1 VRNEYLRTR
10 PEVSQLGV
18 VHEYFYAQVLQRPDA
33 QAVCAWDGEYT
44 YAELKGWAALNP
56 TPALPDFMMAN
67 MVTVANLDFAKQ

>member
-10 PEVSQLGV
+10 PEVSQVVRQLLRQNKEPVAALGV

-33 QAVCAWDGEYT
+33 QAVCAWDGES
-44 YAELKGWAALNP
+44 
-56 TPALPDFMMAN
+56 ALPDFMMAN